1 MKKCVSLFVIFLLFV
16 GTASFSN
23 AQDDMDSFFNLSPWN
38 DGKTGSDSSF
48 FGLGA
53 FDPDSAHSRLS
64 RLGDFDAGRDND
76 PFGFDAFFND
86 FLDMDTTPDR
96 ELVSP
101 FNISETAG
109 NVTVQVQV
117 APGTDLD
124 DISITPHGGLLSINV
139 QNTEILQE
147 TEENYQHVEWHHES
161 FSRTGVLPEEVE
173 GQEMT
178 TEYDDGVLTVTFP
191 KSQ

>member
-1 MKKCVSLFVIFLLFV
+1 MKKCLSLFLLFFLFF
-16 GTASFSN
+16 GTASFSY
-23 AQDDMDSFFNLSPWN
+23 AQDDMDSFFNLNPWN
-38 DGKTGSDSSF
+38 DGRTGSDSPS

-53 FDPDSAHSRLS
+53 FNPDSADGLP
-64 RLGDFDAGRDND
+64 RLGNFDAGRDND
-76 PFGFDAFFND
+76 PFGLDAFFND
-86 FLDMDTTPDR
+86 FLDVDTTPDR

-109 NVTVQVQV
+109 NVTVQVHV
-117 APGTDLD
+117 APGTELD
-124 DISITPHGGLLSINV
+124 DIAVTPDGGLLSINV

-147 TEENYQHVEWHHES
+147 TEEDHSYIEWHHES
-161 FSRTGVLPEEVE
+161 FSRTAVLPGDVQT
-173 GQEMT
+173 QEMT